1 MGGAHSGD
9 KQSRATQAERS
20 SCVGLGVSPCRYG
33 WTRRRALPRRAPRC
47 LQTLLRVLSDP
58 LSGAPATLDSCH
70 GRRFLCE
77 QILQETQSAVYRI
90 MGCSWLRPRRALG
103 ANTDVHTE
111 RSGLCSSAMGSGAVP
126 GRPTSRFSLSGA
138 GTLPAPRRKK
148 NKGIQEQTGRETRFP
163 SLVSPK
169 RFSLLCTAVKASLP
183 PFPDQRPAGVWE
195 VVSARARARGLPD
208 MVHNTACV

>member
-20 SCVGLGVSPCRYG
+20 SCVGLGVSPCWYG
-33 WTRRRALPRRAPRC
+33 RTQRRAPPRRAPRC

-148 NKGIQEQTGRETRFP
+148 TKAFRSRLGGKP
-163 SLVSPK
+163 A
-169 RFSLLCTAVKASLP
+169 SLLWSP
-183 PFPDQRPAGVWE
+183 PKD
-195 VVSARARARGLPD
+195 SACCAPP
-208 MVHNTACV
+208 